1 MNKKYIVKLTQEER
15 EYLNE
20 IISKGKAAATKI
32 QHANMLLKIDANSE
46 GWTDEAAA
54 GAFSVHPNTVRGVR
68 QRFVEEG
75 LEAALNRKKLPRPPR
90 KPILD
95 GEKEAKLIAL
105 SLSEP
110 PEGRVRWTLHLLADK
125 MVEMNIVES
134 ISHETVR
141 KGLKKMN

>member
-15 EYLNE
+15 EYLNK

-32 QHANMLLKIDANSE
+32 KHANILLKIDANSE

-54 GAFSVHPNTVRGVR
+54 SVFSVHPNTVRGVR
-68 QRFVEEG
+68 GRFVEEG
-75 LEAALNRKKLPRPPR
+75 LEAALNRKKLPRPSR

-105 SLSEP
+105 SCSEP